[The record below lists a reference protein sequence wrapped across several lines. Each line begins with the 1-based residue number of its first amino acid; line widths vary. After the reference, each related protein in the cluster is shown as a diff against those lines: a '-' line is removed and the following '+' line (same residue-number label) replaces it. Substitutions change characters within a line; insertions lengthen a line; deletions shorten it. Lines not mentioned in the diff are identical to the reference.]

1 MSLLQYL
8 QLQPLE
14 PNDDGTSNSPLDDY
28 VQDEIISLDDDLDE
42 QALNE
47 AWNNIVKDIEQDPEW
62 FRFGDDDKE

>member
-8 QLQPLE
+8 KLQPLE

-28 VQDEIISLDDDLDE
+28 AQDESISLDDDLDE
-42 QALNE
+42 QKLDE

-62 FRFGDDDKE
+62 FRFSDDD